1 MNMEQKVKEIMSNIF
16 GIPISR
22 ISDESS
28 PETLNEW
35 DSIKHLNL
43 IVALEEEFAVE
54 FDDIEI
60 GMTKSEIEEILGSPD
75 MFKTSSTAP
84 ITYVNGVQ
92 VYTEVEESKKNNV
105 WVYFED
111 PDSVI
116 GVSVKATEA
125 LGGKAKTYT
134 FENDIL
140 IQKRTEFI
148 QLN

>member
-1 MNMEQKVKEIMSNIF
+1 MF
-16 GIPISR
+16 FFLFAC
-22 ISDESS
+22 SDEQS
-28 PETLNEW
+28 
-35 DSIKHLNL
+35 K
-43 IVALEEEFAVE
+43 